1 MPPTMKAAA
10 TALMVRNV
18 FQVKVGGF
26 RQLPGRIQESRGKN
40 LPLESELGQLRRKTI
55 SPLLVRFE
63 TQRQPALNAGFA
75 QICEM

>member
-40 LPLESELGQLRRKTI
+40 LPLESEQAASTKDN
-55 SPLLVRFE
+55 
-63 TQRQPALNAGFA
+63 QPAARPL
-75 QICEM
+75 